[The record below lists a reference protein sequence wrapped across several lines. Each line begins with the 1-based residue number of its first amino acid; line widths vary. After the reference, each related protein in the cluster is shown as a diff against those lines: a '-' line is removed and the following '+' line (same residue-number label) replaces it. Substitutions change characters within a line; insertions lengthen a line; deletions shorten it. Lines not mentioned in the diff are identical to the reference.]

1 MAEIS
6 EFNLIYAEIT
16 LISHITQL
24 LAKYNRIACLDST
37 HNSCYS
43 ASGRDEKAFLY
54 TVMLKDRE
62 TGKGAP
68 AAFMIT
74 PSESQYVYIVSTN
87 RSPH

>member
-1 MAEIS
+1 MAEIH

-43 ASGRDEKAFLY
+43 ASGRAEKAFLY
-54 TVMLKDRE
+54 TVMLKNQE

-74 PSESQYVYIVSTN
+74 PSESQYVHRTTN
-87 RSPH
+87 RSPP